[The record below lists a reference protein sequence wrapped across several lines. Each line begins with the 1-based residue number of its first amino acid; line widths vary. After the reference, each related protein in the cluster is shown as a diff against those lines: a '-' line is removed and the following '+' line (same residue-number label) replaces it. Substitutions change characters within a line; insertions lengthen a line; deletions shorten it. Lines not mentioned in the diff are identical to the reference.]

1 MDIEPAHFEMLE
13 RLDNSLG
20 TFRLGAPLQ
29 PLLHLKHLRLYRFKF
44 EFPAADDQVVNHN
57 LLDSFFSSATL
68 PTLSHMDILDYYTE
82 SFELDPTWGFNLP
95 QITRLTLDRAPVH
108 TLALLDGAASL
119 RVLRITVDSFCDET
133 PTSVL
138 VQALSVFRLEEF
150 YFAIAFYLSDSV
162 ANPDVI
168 FSNLDDLME
177 AVRDSRSIKVLAIEV
192 PDIYDDWEESI
203 DYKRQLP
210 VMCTSKDITL
220 VEFGDCEHHDCLSV
234 GEGKLPSPSLV
245 SRQLFY

>member
-1 MDIEPAHFEMLE
+1 MDIELAHFERLE
-13 RLDNSLG
+13 RLQNSLG

-29 PLLHLKHLRLYRFKF
+29 PLLHLKHLRLYYFDF

-57 LLDSFFSSATL
+57 LLDSFFSSTTL
-68 PTLSHMDILDYYTE
+68 PALSQMDILDYYTE

-95 QITRLTLDRAPVH
+95 QITRLTLDRAPVN
-108 TLALLDGAASL
+108 TLALLNGAASL
-119 RVLRITVDSFCDET
+119 RVLRITVDSIFDQS
-133 PTSVL
+133 PISVL
-138 VQALSVFRLEEF
+138 VRALSVFRLEEF
-150 YFAIAFYLSDSV
+150 YFAIAFYLSESV
-162 ANPDVI
+162 ANPDVT

-192 PDIYDDWEESI
+192 PDIFDDWEESI
-203 DYKRQLP
+203 DYKRQLA

-234 GEGKLPSPSLV
+234 GESKLRSFSLV
-245 SRQLFY
+245 SCQFFD